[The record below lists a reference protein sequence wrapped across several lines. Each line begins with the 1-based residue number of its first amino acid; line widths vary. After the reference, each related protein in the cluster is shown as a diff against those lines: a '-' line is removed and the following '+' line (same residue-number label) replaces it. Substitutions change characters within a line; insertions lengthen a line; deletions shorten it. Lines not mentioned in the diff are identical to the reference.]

1 MSVQDAEMSGQS
13 DMSKVFEDR
22 SFVTSILN
30 SVSHLLEN
38 ELHVIMNLASVV
50 YNAPPSLIF
59 QLPGVDPNDPSVKDL
74 LASLHGQGEVT
85 SSCCFFVSSFC

>member
-1 MSVQDAEMSGQS
+1 MFLCVFFLVILYAALQMSVQDAEMSGQS

-38 ELHVIMNLASVV
+38 QSHVIMNLASVV
-50 YNAPPSLIF
+50 YNAPPVPHFS
-59 QLPGVDPNDPSVKDL
+59 
-74 LASLHGQGEVT
+74 ASW
-85 SSCCFFVSSFC
+85 C